1 MSELLS
7 TEEITKTVGW
17 WKKETIVD
25 RVSIS
30 LHAGEIIGL
39 LGPNGAGKTTTMK
52 MILGLTSI
60 TSGKAT
66 MFGRPVPTPAS
77 RISAGFLPEAIQHPD
92 HLSVEE
98 YLKFHARL
106 SGADDSNTAIEEH
119 LCKVELLEHR
129 HRLLKD
135 CSKGMRQR
143 ADIARLLLRK
153 ARLIFLDEP
162 FSGLD
167 PCGQVMLK
175 KLLLFLKEQQIG
187 ILVNSHAVGI
197 LADVC
202 DRVCVMNKGRIVVS
216 DSLEKL
222 SMTSDTL
229 VVACFPD
236 EKTAARVHEDFP
248 GIVIQTSENNKTE
261 VKFTVSDSTELNQL
275 LPRILGADGI
285 IQEVTP
291 VKLTLDQLFVKVLA
305 KETSTKGGNS

>member
-7 TEEITKTVGW
+7 AEEITKAIGW

-25 RVSIS
+25 RVSLN

-60 TSGKAT
+60 TSGKAR
-66 MFGRPVPTPAS
+66 MFGKPVPTPAS
-77 RISAGFLPEAIQHPD
+77 RVGAGFLPEAIQHPD

-106 SGADDSNTAIEEH
+106 SDASDSEASIEEQ
-119 LCKVELLEHR
+119 LRQVEMFEHR

-175 KLLLFLKEQQIG
+175 KLLLLLKEQQIG
-187 ILVNSHAVGI
+187 ILVNSHAAGI

-202 DRVCVMNKGRIVVS
+202 DRVCIMNKGKVVVS
-216 DSLEKL
+216 DSLEAL
-222 SMTSDTL
+222 TRTPETF
-229 VVACFPD
+229 VAAQFSGR
-236 EKTAARVHEDFP
+236 EAA
-248 GIVIQTSENNKTE
+248 
-261 VKFTVSDSTELNQL
+261 VKFVEEARTGNGRVVEPDRIEFDFADSTDLNEFVQRVISSGGQL
-275 LPRILGADGI
+275 I
-285 IQEVTP
+285 EVTP
-291 VKLTLDQLFVKVLA
+291 VRLTLDQLFVKVLA
-305 KETSTKGGNS
+305 GQKSAVTGGLA

>member
-7 TEEITKTVGW
+7 AEEITKAIGW

-25 RVSIS
+25 RVSLN

-60 TSGKAT
+60 TSGQAR
-66 MFGRPVPTPAS
+66 MFGKPVPTPAS
-77 RISAGFLPEAIQHPD
+77 RVGAGFLPEAIQHPD

-106 SGADDSNTAIEEH
+106 SDVSDSEASIEEQ
-119 LCKVELLEHR
+119 LRQVEMFEHR

-175 KLLLFLKEQQIG
+175 KLLLLLKEQQIG
-187 ILVNSHAVGI
+187 ILVNSHAAGI

-202 DRVCVMNKGRIVVS
+202 DRVCIMNKGKVVVS
-216 DSLEKL
+216 DSLEAL
-222 SMTSDTL
+222 TRTPETL
-229 VVACFPD
+229 V
-236 EKTAARVHEDFP
+236 AARFSGREAA
-248 GIVIQTSENNKTE
+248 
-261 VKFTVSDSTELNQL
+261 VKFVEETRTGNGRVVEPDRIEFDFADSTDLNEFVQRVISSGGQL
-275 LPRILGADGI
+275 I
-285 IQEVTP
+285 EVTP
-291 VKLTLDQLFVKVLA
+291 VRLTLDQLFVKVLA
-305 KETSTKGGNS
+305 GQKSAVTGGLA

>member
-1 MSELLS
+1 MTELLS
-7 TEEITKTVGW
+7 AEEISKVVGL

-25 RVSIS
+25 RFSIS

-60 TSGKAT
+60 TSGKAF
-66 MFGRPVPTPAS
+66 MFGKQVPAPAS
-77 RISAGFLPEAIQHPD
+77 RVGAGFLPEAIQHPD

-98 YLKFHARL
+98 YLKFHANL
-106 SGADDSNTAIEEH
+106 SGCHSNGSSLEEVLH
-119 LCKVELLEHR
+119 QVDMWEQR
-129 HRLLKD
+129 HRLLNE

-143 ADIARLLLRK
+143 TDIARLLLRK

-187 ILVNSHAVGI
+187 ILVNSHAAGI

-202 DRVCVMNKGRIVVS
+202 NRVCIMNKGKVVTS

-222 SMTSDTL
+222 TMTPNTRVFAQFSNN
-229 VVACFPD
+229 
-236 EKTAARVHEDFP
+236 ETATTICAGLP
-248 GIVIQTSENNKTE
+248 SVICRLIDS
-261 VKFTVSDSTELNQL
+261 VKAEFTVDNSSDLNRL
-275 LPRILGADGI
+275 LPKILELGGSLL
-285 IQEVTP
+285 EVSP
-291 VKLTLDQLFVKVLA
+291 IRLTLDQLFVKVLA
-305 KETSTKGGNS
+305 SSNSSEPGGSS